1 MPRLTNE
8 QAKVLDAFISSF
20 ELYVTGAWPAIEKG
34 MRDDFGIDNPEE
46 ALEEAKQALSIR

>member
-46 ALEEAKQALSIR
+46 ALEEAKQALQQ